1 MATNGN
7 SGKLDLT
14 AFNDSLVKSGKT
26 LTDYYNQLSK
36 LGIQGQETFLN
47 LSQAIMAAETPLI
60 RTNKLMSDLW
70 ITMKNTVRWQI
81 TASTLQGFIGSLE
94 TAYGYAKDLNE
105 SLTNIRIVTENSA
118 EDMAVFAKQA
128 NEAAK
133 ALSTTT
139 VDYTDAALIYYQQGL
154 TEQEVLDRT
163 ETTIKMA
170 NAAGVSAQTASD
182 QLTAVWNNFYDG
194 SKSLEYYAD
203 VMVRLGAD
211 TASSSDEIS
220 EGIQQFAAV
229 AETVGLSYEYAASA
243 LATVTATTRE
253 SANTVGTAFRTLFA
267 RIQGLNLGETLDD
280 GTTLNKYSQALDKVG
295 INIFDVNGEIKTMD
309 TLLDEMGEKWE
320 TLSNDQQIA
329 LAQTVAGVRQYTRLI
344 ALMDNWD
351 FFQENLESSYG
362 AEGSLQEQ
370 ADIYAESWEAARDR
384 VRASAEDIYD
394 SLINPDFYIGVDDVL
409 SPILST
415 TADII
420 DGLDG
425 MSGVL
430 ATTAL
435 LMNKAFGDKIAQ
447 GMRDIASN
455 LGIIG
460 QREKDRAQTLRT
472 EAAQMADIIAKSALD
487 NTIQGQMVNTQAQ
500 IVQLEGEASAAATQ
514 LSERQAGILQQ
525 DLDRVKVLQTQVNLI
540 GQQVSKSDELIT
552 AYTNSLSERLVP
564 NKKWKDNLLS
574 ALVLEDENKFSFYED
589 IETEILYSSKTN
601 QQALQS
607 LIDKLKV
614 ASVSL
619 SKFQQVQKL
628 VGSGTNEISQET
640 INLVRSLNLFEGA
653 QDATNQEIIE
663 YLTTSQ
669 QFQEAL
675 KGAESDVAALNR
687 VITSLGD
694 GSVKF
699 KNDLSGLVAA
709 FKNNEISAEAFR
721 QGLELLQQKTEE
733 ISEGLKN
740 NRYATLDWAE
750 TLVKVGTTLS
760 QVTMGMTS
768 INSMFSTFT
777 NSVKEGEFTVED
789 FTVILTN
796 FGMLLPTIST
806 LFKKQA
812 LQNSLTAISYLTVG
826 ASAKTAA
833 AGITTVG
840 AAISTALPLIG
851 LITLGVTLLVNV
863 ISLIIVT
870 EEEARE
876 KISSATQAYED
887 QKSALESLNSEL
899 QTTKDRI
906 EELNNQDSLS
916 IVEQEELEKLKQAES
931 SLQRQVELQEK
942 LTEEAQKAQA
952 KTIEENYDKSTK
964 SLAGGP
970 DLTQWRSWNEYN
982 GDQDWFKELEQSMD
996 LNDPNAQSVLEQNR
1010 YTYKDQYVDADTW
1023 FNSITQG
1030 LDKNS
1035 DAYRDYL
1042 VEYQDWVTQNEQIT
1056 AQWVTDNSE
1065 AIQQAEDDY
1074 AAYIKSVTDGVIE
1087 YNPEMIA
1094 SMQEQLSLIRKN
1106 LYGSQSEYEE
1116 VILKPILDNQ
1126 SVKQIS
1132 TQLYSTLA
1140 SSDISA
1146 ASGLIT
1152 ESIKNELMLAGVSVD
1167 EFLTFV
1173 DSRVDEAKEKVE
1185 SKFSDFDFDS
1195 LSNEDWEI
1203 LMDVNI
1209 DNFDAVE
1216 ELQEFLDNYKI
1227 NEININ
1233 VKGIDDLKSILEELN
1248 NSQSALESALQSYKD
1263 QEGYLTMDQVQEL
1276 INADERYAQY
1286 IVKVGDAYKLTN
1298 QSLQTFLDSER
1309 QEEQI
1314 LDATIESMKE
1324 KYGVNTDYLQNYINM
1339 WDELVSRASDSNAIN
1354 DYTFTSETDVELFK
1368 ERTQALSDNA
1378 KAYQEGAISAQ
1389 EYFDTINKRL
1399 SNINAGFHR
1408 LNEEIDDNIEE
1419 TDLYEATLVAA
1430 TGSIGDGLIDL
1441 NKKFKSGTINMD
1453 DYYEGTIAAT
1463 KALITAQSKL
1473 NQNITKNTDGV
1484 WELKDGVDQTTI
1496 SEEEYARTM
1505 SDISNLNTWE
1515 KQVSDAQDM
1524 MGIVNSLVDNYD
1536 YLLNYADSFGAIDFT
1551 IDNNFDTT
1559 ATEFQA
1565 MVSSIG
1571 QQLVGLEQTNNE
1583 SYKRILQ
1590 GVLDQGITLANGLDT
1605 SADALMQ
1612 AMSTDA
1618 SIAGAVINSTM
1629 SESANTISSTSQ
1641 VAGAVLTA
1649 LGDLI
1654 SNFEYDL
1661 GFTPYVKSWGKL
1673 QIDDWLAGKADLPF
1687 ELPTLGLK
1695 ISGEGGDAIGNF
1707 TNALKEA
1714 GSYLSSQG
1722 TGSGQNGIFDYG
1734 QEPFAFDPDG
1744 ALDPNRIAT
1753 DNIRNKDSG
1762 GDNEGTKYDA
1772 EDEKTLEDIEDRY
1785 HEITRE
1791 IENQNDLLDDIG
1803 NNIDRAYG
1811 AKKLQAYQKELQ
1823 ELEKQQANYNK
1834 MLDEAETYL
1843 EKDRSD
1849 LQGLFNNSLTFDEN
1863 GEIEGYQD
1871 VLQSI
1876 VDDYNNNFLT
1886 DYNAFL
1892 LMFSSLTKDEQEAR
1906 QAEYDSWQLQKEVA
1920 DELFQARQDA
1930 LAQYEETLDKIQDVK
1945 DEQEELERNIA
1956 DNRLNQIEYK
1966 LEVAIDIKDAKDAVN
1981 ELTRQIA
1988 ESFGDEL
1995 THGMEVARIDE
2006 NSMNENKEI
2015 IKSYEEA
2022 LKSYQEELANAT
2034 DATNIDEIVSKL
2046 SDLQGK
2052 MISTAEAL
2060 LDWVE
2065 GLEEMLPDAL
2075 DAASERFAAFTD
2087 QLDHNESVLG
2097 LIKELYALQGVT
2109 YKTEEGFEQLQEVS
2123 EETMKAQVAN
2133 AQLNK
2138 QWYDG
2143 IRQELLEAQAA
2154 LDALGGDET
2163 DPAYDGL
2170 KANRD
2175 ALLEEYNEAQEAML
2189 SSAQAAMETAQ
2200 EMYTQAIERAVY
2212 EFGQAVSGGVGLD
2225 LLQDKFDHY
2234 IEQEDRYLDK
2244 VNEAY
2249 EVSSWYNKLQQDIDK
2264 ATNSKM
2270 KDQLKQLQEEIDIR
2284 RENNT
2289 LSEYD
2294 LEILEAK
2301 YNVLQAQMALEDA
2314 QNAKN
2319 QLRLVR
2325 DSQGN
2330 WNYQYTADASQI
2342 ADAEQNLLDAENEWY
2357 NIAKQQVEDVTREII
2372 STWQEC
2378 QDKIKEIYSDMTLTD
2393 EERSARAQEIY
2404 SYYTQKVKD
2413 LESEKQIAIQDMTE
2427 AGNKALIDMA
2437 IVAGDEVSDLTGI
2450 TSQEIQ
2456 DIIANSGSSII
2467 DLLLSDNE
2475 QIQDIV
2481 GSNTKLIDL
2490 FDNVFAKD
2498 LANMTANAG
2507 NFEEF
2512 LSNAMDEASG
2522 AMEDYQTTVSGVAD
2536 QTGTSLDDLKDY
2548 IDDVST
2554 STDLCSEAGSKAV
2567 TQMLEQISTIQD
2579 LSQEYLDMADSVRE
2593 YVRSLEEAARAAG
2606 NTIESAGSIDK
2617 DDLPSSD
2624 SSQSSD
2630 TDKGSSGNSGSGSSS
2645 SGTGGG
2651 NGIPE
2656 VGDEVIY
2663 TGGTYYHDSYG
2674 TDPAGRRGP
2683 GKKVRI
2689 TNIAKGR
2696 PYPIHVQSNNS
2707 AYGWLKESQISG
2719 FDTGGYTGEFDNA
2732 KLAFL
2737 HEKELVLNQED
2748 TKNILAAVSAMR
2760 AFGPSFIASIEKTL
2774 DGNALSISSIMA
2786 SRLGTNTQIA
2796 PTDNVVQ
2803 PNINIERVEFPNAT
2817 SSDEI
2822 QDAIRSL
2829 ADDATQ
2835 WANRRKE

>member
-1 MATNGN
+1 
-7 SGKLDLT
+7 
-14 AFNDSLVKSGKT
+14 
-26 LTDYYNQLSK
+26 
-36 LGIQGQETFLN
+36 
-47 LSQAIMAAETPLI
+47 MAAETPLI

-105 SLTNIRIVTENSA
+105 SLTNIRIVTEKSA

-128 NEAAK
+128 NETVK

-344 ALMDNWD
+344 TLMDNWD

-384 VRASAEDIYD
+384 VRVSAEDIYD

-420 DGLDG
+420 DGLGG

-447 GMRDIASN
+447 GMGDIASN

-514 LSERQAGILQQ
+514 LSKRQAGILQQ

-777 NSVKEGEFTVED
+777 NSVKEGKFTVED

-942 LTEEAQKAQA
+942 LTEEAQKAQV

-1030 LDKNS
+1030 LDKTS
-1035 DAYRDYL
+1035 DAYRDYE
-1042 VEYQDWVTQNEQIT
+1042 VQYQDWLEQNKQIT
-1056 AQWVTDNSE
+1056 AQWVTENSE

-1074 AAYIKSVTDGVIE
+1074 AAYIQAIVDGTIE
-1087 YNPEMIA
+1087 YDSATIA
-1094 SMQEQLSLIRKN
+1094 NMQEQLAEIRKN
-1106 LYGSQSEYEE
+1106 LYGSQGEYEQA
-1116 VILKPILDNQ
+1116 ILEPMLDNQ
-1126 SVKQIS
+1126 VIKQTS
-1132 TQLYSTLA
+1132 TQLYSVL
-1140 SSDISA
+1140 SNSDIDA
-1146 ASGLIT
+1146 AAGLISQ
-1152 ESIKNELMLAGVSVD
+1152 SIQNELMLAGISVD
-1167 EFLTFV
+1167 EFLTFINN
-1173 DSRVDEAKEKVE
+1173 RVDDTKEKVE
-1185 SKFSDFDFDS
+1185 NKFNDFDFDS
-1195 LSNEDWEI
+1195 LTNEDWEI

-1209 DNFDAVE
+1209 DNFDTVE
-1216 ELQEFLDNYKI
+1216 ELQAFLDDYKA
-1227 NEININ
+1227 NEIN
-1233 VKGIDDLKSILEELN
+1233 VKVNGIEELKELLDTLN
-1248 NSQSALESALQSYKD
+1248 ERQEALETALQSYKD

-1276 INADERYAQY
+1276 IAADESYAQY
-1286 IVKVGDAYKLTN
+1286 IIKVGDAYKLTN
-1298 QSLQTFLDSER
+1298 SSLQALLDSER
-1309 QEEQI
+1309 EEEQV
-1314 LDATIESMKE
+1314 LDATIESIKE
-1324 KYGVNTDYLQNYINM
+1324 KYGVNTDYLQNYISM
-1339 WDELVSRASDSNAIN
+1339 WDALVNKASETDALNN
-1354 DYTFTSETDVELFK
+1354 YTFTSEQDIELFK
-1368 ERTQALSDNA
+1368 ERTEALSDNA
-1378 KAYQEGAISAQ
+1378 KAYQDGTISAA
-1389 EYFDTINKRL
+1389 EYFNTINERI
-1399 SNINAGFHR
+1399 SGINAGFHR

-1430 TGSIGDGLIDL
+1430 TGSIADGLIDL
-1441 NKKFKSGTINMD
+1441 NKQFKSGSINMD

-1463 KALITAQSKL
+1463 QALITSQSKL
-1473 NQNITKNTDGV
+1473 NKNIRQNSDGT
-1484 WELKDGVDQTTI
+1484 WELKEGVDQTTL
-1496 SEEEYARTM
+1496 STEEYQRAID
-1505 SDISNLNTWE
+1505 DITNLNTWE
-1515 KQVSDAQDM
+1515 KQVSDAQNM
-1524 MGIVNSLVDNYD
+1524 MGLVNTLVDNYD
-1536 YLLNYADSFGAIDFT
+1536 YLLTYADDFGSIDFT
-1551 IDNNFDTT
+1551 VDNNFDTT
-1559 ATEFQA
+1559 SAQFQQ
-1565 MVSSIG
+1565 MVSSMG
-1571 QQLVGLEQTNNE
+1571 AELTTLEQTNNE
-1583 SYKRILQ
+1583 AYKRILQ
-1590 GVLDQGITLANGLDT
+1590 GVLDQGIVLADGLNT
-1605 SADALMQ
+1605 SASDLMQ

-1618 SIAGAVINSTM
+1618 NIAGAVINSTM
-1629 SESANTISSTSQ
+1629 AESGNTIHSVSQ
-1641 VAGAVLTA
+1641 AAGQVLSA
-1649 LGDLI
+1649 LGELI
-1654 SNFEYDL
+1654 NNFEYTLEFQPYIKPGKFDLAEWFETEGKSGIALPSL
-1661 GFTPYVKSWGKL
+1661 GFNITGH
-1673 QIDDWLAGKADLPF
+1673 
-1687 ELPTLGLK
+1687 
-1695 ISGEGGDAIGNF
+1695 GGTAVDNF

-1714 GSYLSSQG
+1714 GNYLENTQTGFGQG
-1722 TGSGQNGIFDYG
+1722 GIFDFG
-1734 QEPFAFDPDG
+1734 QEPITSDPNG

-1753 DNIRNKDSG
+1753 DNIRDDSGSG
-1762 GDNEGTKYDA
+1762 GDNEGTKYDE
-1772 EDEKTLEDIEDRY
+1772 EDEKTLKDIEDRY

-1791 IENQNDLLDDIG
+1791 IENQNDLLDDIE

-1811 AKKLQAYQKELQ
+1811 ANKLQAYQRELQ

-1834 MLDEAETYL
+1834 LLNEAEAYL
-1843 EKDRSD
+1843 EKDQAD
-1849 LQGLFNNSLTFDEN
+1849 LQGLFSNSLTFNEN
-1863 GEIEGYQD
+1863 GEIEGYQA

-1876 VDDYNNNFLT
+1876 IDDYNNNFLA

-1892 LMFSSLTKDEQEAR
+1892 ATFSNLTKDEQEAR
-1906 QAEYDSWQLQKEVA
+1906 QAEYDSWQLQKEAA

-1930 LAQYEETLDKIQDVK
+1930 LAQYEETLDKIQEVK

-1995 THGMEVARIDE
+1995 THGMEVARIDK
-2006 NSMNENKEI
+2006 NSMNENIEI

-2357 NIAKQQVEDVTREII
+2357 NIAKQQVEDVTGEII

-2413 LESEKQIAIQDMTE
+2413 LENEKQIAIKDMTE

-2554 STDLCSEAGSKAV
+2554 STDLCSEAGSNAV

-2593 YVRSLEEAARAAG
+2593 YIRALEEAARAAG
-2606 NTIESAGSIDK
+2606 STIESAGSIDK

-2630 TDKGSSGNSGSGSSS
+2630 TDKGNSGNSGSGSSS

>member
-1 MATNGN
+1 MQDVYRSLNQISSMTATKTNLSSDMFEAAKAAQQLNQFLLNATTNTGR
-7 SGKLDLT
+7 LDLT
-14 AFNDSLVKSGKT
+14 KFNSSLQQSGMELK
-26 LTDYYNQLSK
+26 DY
-36 LGIQGQETFLN
+36 
-47 LSQAIMAAETPLI
+47 A
-60 RTNKLMSDLW
+60 NKLAAIGPQGEEAFLKVASAIGKAEVPLMRTSSLMDQLW
-70 ITMKNTVRWQI
+70 ITMKNTMRWQI
-81 TASTLQGFIGSLE
+81 TASALQGFIGSLQ
-94 TAYGYAKDLNE
+94 TAYRYSQDLNE
-105 SLTNIRIVTENSA
+105 SLTNIRIVTEGSA
-118 EDMAVFAKQA
+118 EDMVVFAKQA

-170 NAAGVSAQTASD
+170 NAAGISAQTASD

-229 AETVGLSYEYAASA
+229 ADTVGLSYEYAASA

-253 SANTVGTAFRTLFA
+253 SANTVGTAFRTIFA

-280 GTTLNKYSQALDKVG
+280 GTTLNKYSQALAKVG
-295 INIFDVNGEIKTMD
+295 IDIFDVNGEIKTMD
-309 TLLDEMGEKWE
+309 TLLNEMGEKWE

-344 ALMDNWD
+344 ALMENWD
-351 FFQENLESSYG
+351 FFQENLASAYG
-362 AEGSLQEQ
+362 AEGSLNEQQE
-370 ADIYAESWEAARDR
+370 IYASGWEAARDR
-384 VRASAEDIYD
+384 VTAAAEDIYD
-394 SLINPDFYIGVDDVL
+394 SVFNPDLFISIDDTITPLLGGIADVTDAL
-409 SPILST
+409 GGLPGILNVVGAVMT
-415 TADII
+415 
-420 DGLDG
+420 
-425 MSGVL
+425 
-430 ATTAL
+430 
-435 LMNKAFGDKIAQ
+435 NAFGDKMAQSIRDMAYNINLLRGNITKVQNDLRKDAGNTALALVANSTKTTSSDSSVASEQGYAIAKTQ
-447 GMRDIASN
+447 IQSEDILLQNTLSAQARLMTEEQQKQLSGYKDIITQIRLMGLEQSRNAEIEKQNTETLSQSVLNYDQLTKKTIAYQNSLRGVSNLLGKSNLNIAEVDLSSNLNSVDTVVKAFKQLGIASGQIEQIQLEMKALADSGVKTSSVIDNLKKRFQQLTGINLSNSNIKDSLQIIEDTAITTSDAIGRLQTSLKNNAHFANDEELQNFINQLNQLENTSRQVGTSLESSEYATNTATEETEKYLLSVYNATLKQRDWASTIVTTSNQLMN
-455 LGIIG
+455 LGLIFSSM
-460 QREKDRAQTLRT
+460 QNLVQTLNNEDFT
-472 EAAQMADIIAKSALD
+472 FGEKMVSVLTSIGMIAPQVVSAIQLINAAKTSYA
-487 NTIQGQMVNTQAQ
+487 TVT
-500 IVQLEGEASAAATQ
+500 VASAAATEEEILSQYAATTASKAHTTSKIVETKTVEGNTVAVIANTTAWYANPIFWIIASITAVVAAFSVYTSAVEENTKKQIENAKATAETSQANADAIKEERDNISSLYQEYIDLRSRINESSQVKEDLKEHTEKLCEALGIEWNALDKLQGKYEEVNKQIAEANRNAILESIEEANKAIQDTQYSIARQAAEYDSYSATHGYETRSYRIKFDGGFVGTDEDEVKEIISDVFKEAGYDGFVELHLDSGLQISAKNAEQVVQAYELVSQAIEQANESLDENTRNESEVFQNAYEWLGKYLTEYKKITQYQEDVANYAKQ
-514 LSERQAGILQQ
+514 LAEAEAAVIGYDLANITTYEEYSQYEDQYIKKLKESFEKAGIL
-525 DLDRVKVLQTQVNLI
+525 T
-540 GQQVSKSDELIT
+540 DEMTEEYFRGVARKYLSE
-552 AYTNSLSERLVP
+552 YTNLADRITEADVADAILQEVG
-564 NKKWKDNLLS
+564 
-574 ALVLEDENKFSFYED
+574 VENK
-589 IETEILYSSKTN
+589 
-601 QQALQS
+601 
-607 LIDKLKV
+607 DKV
-614 ASVSL
+614 
-619 SKFQQVQKL
+619 
-628 VGSGTNEISQET
+628 
-640 INLVRSLNLFEGA
+640 
-653 QDATNQEIIE
+653 QEIIE
-663 YLTTSQ
+663 SGKYDLNVLGNLEWDFIFNEDDIDTALEEQYNKVKAKIDAANFEELLPQVNTIMSDLLAENDLTDDQITQLKALESEYTKLASIRDRGSAQ
-669 QFQEAL
+669 YIQALRDIREGMENTISVNAANELQEAWDQLQYITREESTRKDWKIGVDLDDADFRANMKAILDADYAVQVAIEADL
-675 KGAESDVAALNR
+675 KSDIDDILNYADAVQQATS
-687 VITSLGD
+687 VIQEG
-694 GSVKF
+694 F
-699 KNDLSGLVAA
+699 KVSYEDIDILTAA
-709 FKNNEISAEAFR
+709 FPGILAGYTTTADGMIQLNSEIAQSSIELASTQIATDREAARNNIESYQQVLYAKAAAMRTIAEGLWELTQTSADNADAQAKIDEGITNYKSACADE
-721 QGLELLQQKTEE
+721 QSL
-733 ISEGLKN
+733 ISEGL
-740 NRYATLDWAE
+740 AE
-750 TLVKVGTTLS
+750 S
-760 QVTMGMTS
+760 EIDDSNQIM
-768 INSMFSTFT
+768 I
-777 NSVKEGEFTVED
+777 
-789 FTVILTN
+789 
-796 FGMLLPTIST
+796 
-806 LFKKQA
+806 
-812 LQNSLTAISYLTVG
+812 
-826 ASAKTAA
+826 ASENA
-833 AGITTVG
+833 AGTSANNWADAYDSMAKNSSEWAKIAIANANAVAKAMKG
-840 AAISTALPLIG
+840 ATEG
-851 LITLGVTLLVNV
+851 KVVTPEVATGG
-863 ISLIIVT
+863 IFSSYSGGF
-870 EEEARE
+870 EEAE
-876 KISSATQAYED
+876 YSGSSYESRGQDNVDWFDYYDSGDYQAAYE
-887 QKSALESLNSEL
+887 A
-899 QTTKDRI
+899 
-906 EELNNQDSLS
+906 
-916 IVEQEELEKLKQAES
+916 
-931 SLQRQVELQEK
+931 
-942 LTEEAQKAQA
+942 
-952 KTIEENYDKSTK
+952 
-964 SLAGGP
+964 
-970 DLTQWRSWNEYN
+970 
-982 GDQDWFKELEQSMD
+982 
-996 LNDPNAQSVLEQNR
+996 
-1010 YTYKDQYVDADTW
+1010 
-1023 FNSITQG
+1023 
-1030 LDKNS
+1030 
-1035 DAYRDYL
+1035 
-1042 VEYQDWVTQNEQIT
+1042 
-1056 AQWVTDNSE
+1056 
-1065 AIQQAEDDY
+1065 AIQQAEQF
-1074 AAYIKSVTDGVIE
+1074 E
-1087 YNPEMIA
+1087 
-1094 SMQEQLSLIRKN
+1094 
-1106 LYGSQSEYEE
+1106 
-1116 VILKPILDNQ
+1116 
-1126 SVKQIS
+1126 
-1132 TQLYSTLA
+1132 
-1140 SSDISA
+1140 SA
-1146 ASGLIT
+1146 AVSLNG
-1152 ESIKNELMLAGVSVD
+1152 MLAKLDGAAATVD
-1167 EFLTFV
+1167 NL
-1173 DSRVDEAKEKVE
+1173 
-1185 SKFSDFDFDS
+1185 
-1195 LSNEDWEI
+1195 
-1203 LMDVNI
+1203 
-1209 DNFDAVE
+1209 
-1216 ELQEFLDNYKI
+1216 
-1227 NEININ
+1227 
-1233 VKGIDDLKSILEELN
+1233 
-1248 NSQSALESALQSYKD
+1248 
-1263 QEGYLTMDQVQEL
+1263 
-1276 INADERYAQY
+1276 
-1286 IVKVGDAYKLTN
+1286 
-1298 QSLQTFLDSER
+1298 
-1309 QEEQI
+1309 
-1314 LDATIESMKE
+1314 
-1324 KYGVNTDYLQNYINM
+1324 VNT
-1339 WDELVSRASDSNAIN
+1339 
-1354 DYTFTSETDVELFK
+1354 
-1368 ERTQALSDNA
+1368 
-1378 KAYQEGAISAQ
+1378 
-1389 EYFDTINKRL
+1389 
-1399 SNINAGFHR
+1399 
-1408 LNEEIDDNIEE
+1408 
-1419 TDLYEATLVAA
+1419 
-1430 TGSIGDGLIDL
+1430 
-1441 NKKFKSGTINMD
+1441 
-1453 DYYEGTIAAT
+1453 
-1463 KALITAQSKL
+1463 
-1473 NQNITKNTDGV
+1473 
-1484 WELKDGVDQTTI
+1484 
-1496 SEEEYARTM
+1496 
-1505 SDISNLNTWE
+1505 
-1515 KQVSDAQDM
+1515 
-1524 MGIVNSLVDNYD
+1524 
-1536 YLLNYADSFGAIDFT
+1536 
-1551 IDNNFDTT
+1551 
-1559 ATEFQA
+1559 
-1565 MVSSIG
+1565 
-1571 QQLVGLEQTNNE
+1571 
-1583 SYKRILQ
+1583 
-1590 GVLDQGITLANGLDT
+1590 
-1605 SADALMQ
+1605 
-1612 AMSTDA
+1612 
-1618 SIAGAVINSTM
+1618 
-1629 SESANTISSTSQ
+1629 
-1641 VAGAVLTA
+1641 
-1649 LGDLI
+1649 
-1654 SNFEYDL
+1654 
-1661 GFTPYVKSWGKL
+1661 
-1673 QIDDWLAGKADLPF
+1673 AGK
-1687 ELPTLGLK
+1687 G
-1695 ISGEGGDAIGNF
+1695 
-1707 TNALKEA
+1707 
-1714 GSYLSSQG
+1714 
-1722 TGSGQNGIFDYG
+1722 
-1734 QEPFAFDPDG
+1734 
-1744 ALDPNRIAT
+1744 
-1753 DNIRNKDSG
+1753 DSG

-1823 ELEKQQANYNK
+1823 ELEKQQANYNR

-1843 EKDRSD
+1843 EKDRSK

-2006 NSMNENKEI
+2006 NSMNENIEI

-2034 DATNIDEIVSKL
+2034 DATDIDGIVSKL

-2109 YKTEEGFEQLQEVS
+2109 YKTEEGFKQLQEVS

-2154 LDALGGDET
+2154 LDALSGDET

-2175 ALLEEYNEAQEAML
+2175 ALLEEFNEAQEAML

-2212 EFGQAVSGGVGLD
+2212 EFGQAISGGVGLD

-2357 NIAKQQVEDVTREII
+2357 NIAKQQVEDVTGEII

-2413 LESEKQIAIQDMTE
+2413 LENEKQIAIQDMTE

-2498 LANMTANAG
+2498 LANMTTNAG

-2554 STDLCSEAGSKAV
+2554 STDLCSEAGSNAV

-2593 YVRSLEEAARAAG
+2593 YIRALEEAARAAG

-2630 TDKGSSGNSGSGSSS
+2630 TDKGGSGSGSSS
-2645 SGTGGG
+2645 GGTGGG

-2656 VGDEVIY
+2656 VGDEVTYI
-2663 TGGTYYHDSYG
+2663 GGTYYHDSYG

>member
-1 MATNGN
+1 MA
-7 SGKLDLT
+7 D
-14 AFNDSLVKSGKT
+14 APLV
-26 LTDYYNQLSK
+26 
-36 LGIQGQETFLN
+36 
-47 LSQAIMAAETPLI
+47 
-60 RTNKLMSDLW
+60 RTNKLFDQLW
-70 ITMKNTVRWQI
+70 ITMKNTVRWQV
-81 TASTLQGFIGSLE
+81 TSSALNSFVGSIE
-94 TAYGYAKDLNE
+94 SAYGYAKDLNE

-118 EDMAVFAKQA
+118 EDMAKFAQQA

-139 VDYTDAALIYYQQGL
+139 VEYSDAALIYYQQGL

-170 NAAGVSAQTASD
+170 NAAGISAQTASD

-229 AETVGLSYEYAASA
+229 ADTVGLSYEYAASA

-253 SANTVGTAFRTLFA
+253 SANTVGTAFRTIFA

-280 GTTLNKYSQALDKVG
+280 GTTLNKYSKALEKVG
-295 INIFDVNGEIKTMD
+295 IDIFDTNGQIKEMD
-309 TLLDEMGEKWE
+309 TLLEELGTKWE

-351 FFQENLESSYG
+351 FFQENLASAYG

-384 VRASAEDIYD
+384 VKASAEDIYD
-394 SLINPDFYIGVDDVL
+394 SIINPDLFIGVDNVL
-409 SPILST
+409 TPFL
-415 TADII
+415 
-420 DGLDG
+420 
-425 MSGVL
+425 SGVADTVDAMGGLNGIL
-430 ATTAL
+430 ATTATL
-435 LMNKAFGDKIAQ
+435 ITSVYGNKIAQ
-447 GMRDIASN
+447 GMRDMATNISIIS
-455 LGIIG
+455 GIEAKRSEIL
-460 QREKDRAQTLRT
+460 KTNAIQTLQNLEST
-472 EAAQMADIIAKSALD
+472 YAAGDAEAYRLNIIY
-487 NTIQGQMVNTQAQ
+487 
-500 IVQLEGEASAAATQ
+500 
-514 LSERQAGILQQ
+514 RQAEVQQ
-525 DLDRVKVLQTQVNLI
+525 LYNRHYNSMTE
-540 GQQVSKSDELIT
+540 QQRASIELEQ
-552 AYTNSLSERLVP
+552 YTL
-564 NKKWKDNLLS
+564 NLLR
-574 ALVLEDENKFSFYED
+574 DENLVIADNIQKLQRSTSEKQNSIFINIPEGKD
-589 IETEILYSSKTN
+589 GWQQKLQEQINAWNSKTN
-601 QQALQS
+601 KNYKINLQ
-607 LIDKLKV
+607 V
-614 ASVSL
+614 
-619 SKFQQVQKL
+619 
-628 VGSGTNEISQET
+628 GTNTTVEKVFGDISKQLDQ
-640 INLVRSLNLFEGA
+640 LVKKHASLKLIS
-653 QDATNQEIIE
+653 T
-663 YLTTSQ
+663 
-669 QFQEAL
+669 QFQNLNSSSEKYEQNLKELIATYSNLDTSNKTVQQMEAYL
-675 KGAESDVAALNR
+675 K
-687 VITSLGD
+687 SLGTKAD
-694 GSVKF
+694 NTKNQVKELGNMLISLGA
-699 KNDLSGLVAA
+699 NDKSIISYIDDLMKLELQLKRGELTQEQYNQAIERVKASI
-709 FKNNEISAEAFR
+709 ISASQASKDWAARIVSIGNGLSSALMAFNGIQSIGR
-721 QGLELLQQKTEE
+721 VFSDEDMTNGERLISILTGLSMIIPSLTGVMKLLNKEKAAGVIIDGTSVTVTGTNIVATTAQTAANK
-733 ISEGLKN
+733 ILAVSEGEV
-740 NRYATLDWAE
+740 ATATQVSNAAMAARLIMIAPYIAAIAAIAVGIFA
-750 TLVKVGTTLS
+750 LVKAY
-760 QVTMGMTS
+760 
-768 INSMFSTFT
+768 NA
-777 NSVKEGEFTVED
+777 D
-789 FTVILTN
+789 
-796 FGMLLPTIST
+796 
-806 LFKKQA
+806 A
-812 LQNSLTAISYLTVG
+812 DA
-826 ASAKTAA
+826 AKAA
-833 AGITTVG
+833 A
-840 AAISTALPLIG
+840 
-851 LITLGVTLLVNV
+851 
-863 ISLIIVT
+863 
-870 EEEARE
+870 EE
-876 KISSATQAYED
+876 S
-887 QKSALESLNSEL
+887 
-899 QTTKDRI
+899 
-906 EELNNQDSLS
+906 
-916 IVEQEELEKLKQAES
+916 
-931 SLQRQVELQEK
+931 EK
-942 LTEEAQKAQA
+942 LTEAHENLKNSYEELTSTIADYQEAVDGLSELTKGTQEYEDALNSANEAAEELVKNNTELQSQAKRNSEGLIVFDNLQEYQKQQERITANAAIADYVGQQRANDAQIKADKTELRRDITYVTDSGTVANISSTQLDQILQMIQETGGLIESDLGQFTGMTDALKSSIMSHSDDLISLANSMDQLTAANNFLAQEIVRSYAGANNSDYQELDSSAQA
-952 KTIEENYDKSTK
+952 AVDTAIANIDQEEMYQEALNKYKSMTDEWVHKEFAAQQGLTYDHNGNFFMNAGRGFFIDSEGNDVDYSDKYIRDY
-964 SLAGGP
+964 LAK
-970 DLTQWRSWNEYN
+970 QE
-982 GDQDWFKELEQSMD
+982 
-996 LNDPNAQSVLEQNR
+996 VLEQIAGE
-1010 YTYKDQYVDADTW
+1010 DAVLADTAIEAVAKLQEVGNE
-1023 FNSITQG
+1023 FGEGIGNELLGFVQG
-1030 LDKNS
+1030 QDTIFDNLGELSPEQVQNILNNLESSLSGVSEEEWAILGYENGEDYANAVSQALSDYDPISYYLGQASASQTAADNIGELLTAYQNEEELD
-1035 DAYRDYL
+1035 DDQLAYLNQLIAKYDYL
-1042 VEYQDWVTQNEQIT
+1042 
-1056 AQWVTDNSE
+1056 
-1065 AIQQAEDDY
+1065 
-1074 AAYIKSVTDGVIE
+1074 G
-1087 YNPEMIA
+1087 
-1094 SMQEQLSLIRKN
+1094 QL
-1106 LYGSQSEYEE
+1106 
-1116 VILKPILDNQ
+1116 
-1126 SVKQIS
+1126 
-1132 TQLYSTLA
+1132 
-1140 SSDISA
+1140 
-1146 ASGLIT
+1146 
-1152 ESIKNELMLAGVSVD
+1152 
-1167 EFLTFV
+1167 
-1173 DSRVDEAKEKVE
+1173 
-1185 SKFSDFDFDS
+1185 
-1195 LSNEDWEI
+1195 
-1203 LMDVNI
+1203 
-1209 DNFDAVE
+1209 
-1216 ELQEFLDNYKI
+1216 
-1227 NEININ
+1227 
-1233 VKGIDDLKSILEELN
+1233 
-1248 NSQSALESALQSYKD
+1248 
-1263 QEGYLTMDQVQEL
+1263 
-1276 INADERYAQY
+1276 
-1286 IVKVGDAYKLTN
+1286 KLTN
-1298 QSLQTFLDSER
+1298 QHDYLEALREIQE
-1309 QEEQI
+1309 QEEANATSGLESAAEEQRRQI
-1314 LDATIESMKE
+1314 IELEAEITRLQDAGYAPLDQIQELQDKLEELKNTEYKIQVSIDTDLASDIDQAFGLANEIDQLRGYLEDGLEITYDRAQEIIAAGYGAMLTNAKETAENTILLNKQVVNDFIDGKQSEIEADRQARIKQLEAEKTQLEAKRDAIDKGIAALQAGLKSQDVATKASALATAAAYKAEADSKE
-1324 KYGVNTDYLQNYINM
+1324 VAAEKEADAADQSNQEISEDASRLVEALGLMHETNAENAQQAYDDAEEAANQSAASQITALNQVQLAVTRVSEAIKAAPTGNAQYNPVNFEGVNNVQ
-1339 WDELVSRASDSNAIN
+1339 V
-1354 DYTFTSETDVELFK
+1354 
-1368 ERTQALSDNA
+1368 
-1378 KAYQEGAISAQ
+1378 G
-1389 EYFDTINKRL
+1389 
-1399 SNINAGFHR
+1399 
-1408 LNEEIDDNIEE
+1408 
-1419 TDLYEATLVAA
+1419 A
-1430 TGSIGDGLIDL
+1430 TGSKTSESTYATTDAEIDTMTDAIL
-1441 NKKFKSGTINMD
+1441 EAAKNNTTVLDEAIN
-1453 DYYEGTIAAT
+1453 
-1463 KALITAQSKL
+1463 Q
-1473 NQNITKNTDGV
+1473 
-1484 WELKDGVDQTTI
+1484 
-1496 SEEEYARTM
+1496 
-1505 SDISNLNTWE
+1505 
-1515 KQVSDAQDM
+1515 
-1524 MGIVNSLVDNYD
+1524 
-1536 YLLNYADSFGAIDFT
+1536 
-1551 IDNNFDTT
+1551 
-1559 ATEFQA
+1559 
-1565 MVSSIG
+1565 
-1571 QQLVGLEQTNNE
+1571 GLEQ
-1583 SYKRILQ
+1583 LQ
-1590 GVLDQGITLANGLDT
+1590 LERNQIDAQIGSIDAGIA
-1605 SADALMQ
+1605 ALK
-1612 AMSTDA
+1612 
-1618 SIAGAVINSTM
+1618 
-1629 SESANTISSTSQ
+1629 SANLSLDKTQ
-1641 VAGAVLTA
+1641 AN
-1649 LGDLI
+1649 LG
-1654 SNFEYDL
+1654 
-1661 GFTPYVKSWGKL
+1661 K
-1673 QIDDWLAGKADLPF
+1673 DD
-1687 ELPTLGLK
+1687 
-1695 ISGEGGDAIGNF
+1695 SG
-1707 TNALKEA
+1707 
-1714 GSYLSSQG
+1714 
-1722 TGSGQNGIFDYG
+1722 
-1734 QEPFAFDPDG
+1734 
-1744 ALDPNRIAT
+1744 
-1753 DNIRNKDSG
+1753 SG
-1762 GDNEGTKYDA
+1762 GDNEGTKYDE
-1772 EDEKTLEDIEDRY
+1772 EDEKTLKDIEDRY

-1811 AKKLQAYQKELQ
+1811 ANKLQAYQRELQ

-1834 MLDEAETYL
+1834 LLNEAETYL
-1843 EKDRSD
+1843 TKDQAD
-1849 LQGLFNNSLTFDEN
+1849 LQGLFNNSLIFDEN
-1863 GEIEGYQD
+1863 GEIEGYQS

-1876 VDDYNNNFLT
+1876 IDDYNNNFLA

-1892 LMFSSLTKDEQEAR
+1892 VTFSNLTKDEQEAR
-1906 QAEYDSWQLQKEVA
+1906 QAEYDSWQLQKEAA

-1930 LAQYEETLDKIQDVK
+1930 LAQYEETLDKIQEVK

-1966 LEVAIDIKDAKDAVN
+1966 LEVVIEIKDAKDAVR
-1981 ELTRQIA
+1981 ELTKKIA

-1995 THGMEVARIDE
+1995 THGIEVARIDE
-2006 NSMNENKEI
+2006 NSMNENMKI
-2015 IKSYEEA
+2015 IKDYEET

-2034 DATNIDEIVSKL
+2034 DATDIDGIISKI
-2046 SDLQGK
+2046 SNLQGK
-2052 MISTAEAL
+2052 IISTAEAL

-2065 GLEEMLPDAL
+2065 GLEEMLPNAL
-2075 DAASERFAAFTD
+2075 DAASERFAEFTD
-2087 QLDHNESVLG
+2087 QLDHNESILG

-2357 NIAKQQVEDVTREII
+2357 NIAKQQVEDVTGEII

-2413 LESEKQIAIQDMTE
+2413 LENEKQIAIQDMTE

-2554 STDLCSEAGSKAV
+2554 STDLCSEAGSNAV

-2593 YVRSLEEAARAAG
+2593 YIRALEEAARAAG
-2606 NTIESAGSIDK
+2606 STIESAGSIDK

-2630 TDKGSSGNSGSGSSS
+2630 TDKGNSGNSGSGSSS

-2656 VGDEVIY
+2656 VGDEVTYI
-2663 TGGTYYHDSYG
+2663 GGTYYHDSYG